1 MGAQPKPLKIWAIVP
16 VKPFSRAKS
25 RLAAVLSPEQRE
37 SLAQHMLRQ
46 SLHLLIGMQTF
57 AEVLVVSRD
66 SKALKI
72 AHDYHAH
79 TIQETGAP
87 ELNAALLRAGQVAA
101 SRGAQGVFVMP
112 ADLPLVTADDIEQIL
127 YLGRYNFS
135 VVLVP
140 DQAEDGTNGMLVA
153 PPGLIPF
160 TFGVGSFARHKALAE
175 AAGANVQIY
184 HSTHMALDIDLP
196 ADLERYRDIF
206 TTREIEPLPD
216 WAKKVPVDG
225 LSTP

>member
-1 MGAQPKPLKIWAIVP
+1 MGEHAKSLKIWAIVP
-16 VKPFSRAKS
+16 VKPFSHAKS
-25 RLAAVLSPEQRE
+25 RLATVLTPEQRE
-37 SLAQHMLRQ
+37 TLARHLLRQ
-46 SLHLLIGMQTF
+46 SLQLLVGSNAF

-79 TIQETGAP
+79 TVQETGAP
-87 ELNAALLRAGQVAA
+87 ELNAALLRAGQLAY

-112 ADLPLVTADDIEQIL
+112 ADVPLVTMDDIEQIL

-140 DQAEDGTNGMLVA
+140 DQTQDGTNGLLVA

-160 TFGVGSFARHKALAE
+160 SFGVGSFGRHKALAE
-175 AAGANVQIY
+175 AAGATVHVY
-184 HSTHMALDIDLP
+184 DSPRMALDIDLP
-196 ADLERYRDIF
+196 TDLERYKEIF
-206 TTREIEPLPD
+206 TTREIESLGA
-216 WAKKVPVDG
+216 WAKKT
-225 LSTP
+225 STP